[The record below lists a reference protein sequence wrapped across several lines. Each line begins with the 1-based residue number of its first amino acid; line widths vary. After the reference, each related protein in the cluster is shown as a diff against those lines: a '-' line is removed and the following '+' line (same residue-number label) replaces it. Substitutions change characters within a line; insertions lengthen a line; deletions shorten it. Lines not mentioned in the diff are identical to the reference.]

1 MSLSEELSLF
11 KELICCSHNLYFWQ
25 LKPDL
30 ELIYTSCPEDLK
42 TGYKFFLNA
51 QAQPILNYAAD
62 GKYPFIMDSYLNI
75 LWIADFARNE
85 GALEYIYLIGPVF
98 AGEYSYNH
106 LINILTQ
113 RNLSA
118 KTRAEIMKQI
128 EQVPV
133 ISTNILFQYAIML
146 HYCICKEKISYKHFS
161 FSSAKQEFT
170 DPDHNKRNVFQQHT
184 GIWAS
189 EQSLLNMVKNGSPNI
204 MDALSVSSS
213 LSSGIRFHSDNNIR
227 NAKNNCLALL
237 ILVSRAAIDGGL
249 KPDTAYTLCDYYA
262 QRIEDT
268 NNVSETSLIC
278 KTLLEDYTQ
287 RVRDLKEHDE
297 LSRAVYNCCDYIS
310 AHITDDLS
318 IEFLASRAGYTEYYF
333 SRKFKKEIGISISE
347 YIKREKIKKAQILL
361 SSTNMDIVEIST
373 ELGFSSRNYFSDTFQ
388 KITGCS
394 PAKYRKE
401 HSKI

>member
-1 MSLSEELSLF
+1 MSLSDELSLF

-30 ELIYTSCPEDLK
+30 TLIYTSCPEDLK

-62 GKYPFIMDSYLNI
+62 DGKYPFIMDSFLNI
-75 LWIADFARNE
+75 LWIADFSRKNGE
-85 GALEYIYLIGPVF
+85 PEYIYLIGPVF
-98 AGEYSYNH
+98 TGEYSYNH
-106 LINILTQ
+106 VIEILTK

-146 HYCICKEKISYKHFS
+146 HYCICKEKISYKYFS
-161 FSSAKQEFT
+161 FSSAKQEPT
-170 DPDHNKRNVFQQHT
+170 EADRKNTVVEHT

-189 EQSLLNMVKNGSPNI
+189 EQNLLNMVRSGSANI
-204 MDALSVSSS
+204 LDALSVSSS
-213 LSSGIRFHSDNNIR
+213 LSSGIRFNSNTSIR
-227 NAKNNCLALL
+227 NAKNNGIALL

-268 NNVSETSLIC
+268 DNVSETSIIC
-278 KTLLEDYTQ
+278 RTLLEDYTQ

-297 LSRAVYNCCDYIS
+297 LSHAIYNCCDYIS

-318 IEFLASRAGYTEYYF
+318 IEFLASKAGYTEYYF
-333 SRKFKKEIGISISE
+333 SRKFKKEIGVSISE

-394 PAKYRKE
+394 PAKYRK
-401 HSKI
+401 KNTKN

>member
-1 MSLSEELSLF
+1 MSLSDELSLF
-11 KELICCSHNLYFWQ
+11 KELISCNHSLYFWQ

-30 ELIYTSCPEDLK
+30 TLIYTSCPENLK
-42 TGYKFFLNA
+42 TGFKFFLNA

-62 GKYPFIMDSYLNI
+62 DGKYPFIMDSFLNI
-75 LWIADFARNE
+75 LWIADFSRKNGE
-85 GALEYIYLIGPVF
+85 LEYIYLIGPVF
-98 AGEYSYNH
+98 TGEYSYNH
-106 LINILTQ
+106 VIKILTE

-118 KTRAEIMKQI
+118 KTRAEIMRQI

-146 HYCICKEKISYKHFS
+146 HYCICKEKISSKYFNFYSANSRPAKDTADTFS
-161 FSSAKQEFT
+161 DS
-170 DPDHNKRNVFQQHT
+170 HI

-189 EQSLLNMVKNGSPNI
+189 EQTLLNMVKSGSSNI

-213 LSSGIRFHSDNNIR
+213 LSSGIRFNSNDSIR
-227 NAKNNCLALL
+227 TAKNNCIALL

-249 KPDTAYTLCDYYA
+249 NPNMAYTLCDYYA

-268 NNVSETSLIC
+268 NSVSETSIIC
-278 KTLLEDYTQ
+278 RTLLEDYTQ

-297 LSRAVYNCCDYIS
+297 LSHAIYNCCDYIS
-310 AHITDDLS
+310 SHITDDLS
-318 IEFLASRAGYTEYYF
+318 IEFLASKAGYTEYYF
-333 SRKFKKEIGISISE
+333 SRKFKKEIGLSISE

-361 SSTNMDIVEIST
+361 SSTNMDIVEISA

-401 HSKI
+401 NTKI